1 MLLKT
6 NICVGVIC
14 RMQWTGRSTG
24 TYSCCLLCY
33 RNYRKSRGLTSG
45 GETMQLLL
53 PTMLPTLI
61 PTILPTIITTMFPTM
76 LSILLLPNLVAAH
89 GNILSPPAWWA
100 SYSNSTL
107 YNNSNVGNISLE
119 GGIVVEKTRRLVVA
133 RSTCPRTTSS
143 ATSTTERPRTACT
156 TGTATK

>member
-1 MLLKT
+1 
-6 NICVGVIC
+6 
-14 RMQWTGRSTG
+14 MQWPGRNTG
-24 TYSCCLLCY
+24 TYSCCLPCY
-33 RNYRKSRGLTSG
+33 QNYRKSRGLTSG

-53 PTMLPTLI
+53 PTMLPTML
-61 PTILPTIITTMFPTM
+61 PTILPTM
-76 LSILLLPNLVAAH
+76 LSVLLLPNLVAAH

-133 RSTCPRTTSS
+133 RSTCLRTTSS
-143 ATSTTERPRTACT
+143 ATSTTEGPRTACT
-156 TGTATK
+156 TGTAIK